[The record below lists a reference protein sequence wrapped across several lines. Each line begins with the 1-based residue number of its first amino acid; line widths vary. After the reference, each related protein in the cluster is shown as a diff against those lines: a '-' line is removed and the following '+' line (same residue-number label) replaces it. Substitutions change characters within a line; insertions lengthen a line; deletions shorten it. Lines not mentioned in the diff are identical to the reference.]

1 MTFLVEDV
9 NFQNNFF
16 KPRGYGMYVVKFED
30 LNKSDIGIA
39 GGKGANLGELTQA
52 GIPVPPGFVVTA
64 ETYQKFME
72 DGGINDKVMEIL
84 AGIDI
89 NDTKE
94 LQAAAEEIKTLIIK
108 TPISD
113 EITTFII
120 EAYNQL
126 CQRVGEED
134 TDVAIRSSATA
145 EDLPEA
151 SFAGQQDTFLHVSG
165 YKDVIEYVRK
175 CWASLFEARAIF
187 YREEND
193 FEHSKV
199 YIAVV
204 VQKMANA
211 DKAGVM
217 FTVNPSTGEEI
228 ALIEGSWGLGE
239 AVVSGD
245 VTPDNYAVDKKNDE
259 IVNVTV
265 SDKKVMYTND
275 KEGTS
280 VKVEVPEELRNER
293 VLSDEELVELT
304 EMGKR
309 VQAHYGEPM
318 DTEWAFEKGMLFLL
332 QARPITTLDKETD
345 VEEDSDAVVAGEVIV
360 KGLGASPGV
369 ASGLVKII
377 RDIDELDKVK
387 DGDIMVTTMTTPD
400 MVPAM
405 RRAAGIITDEGGVTC
420 HASIISRELGIPC
433 VVGTGSATSTL
444 TENDGVTLDGKK
456 GLVFEGL
463 TETKEEVAV
472 ETVNVE
478 AAPII
483 TVTEVKAN
491 VSMPE
496 AAERAA
502 ATGADGV
509 GLLRTEHMML
519 TSGIHPGKFIA
530 DGREDEL
537 INTIAENVKIVAD
550 AFYPKPVW
558 YRTLDAPT
566 DEFITLEGG
575 ENEPEEHNPML
586 GWRGIRRELDQPEI
600 LKCEFKAIKKLYDQG
615 YTNLG
620 IMIPLSQSPEEL
632 KKAKE
637 LCASIGLIP
646 HKDIDFGMMVEIPAA
661 ALTIEDYIAVG
672 IDFVSLGTNDLTQ
685 YTLAV
690 DRNNEFVAKHYT
702 EEHPAV
708 MMLIERTI
716 KKCVEAGVKCSICGQ
731 AGSVPR
737 IVEKLVGYGI
747 TSVSSNTD
755 AVAEV
760 RKTVARAEKKLILDA
775 ARKNLN

>member
-1 MTFLVEDV
+1 
-9 NFQNNFF
+9 
-16 KPRGYGMYVVKFED
+16 MYVKKFEE
-30 LNKSDIGIA
+30 LSKSDIGIA

-64 ETYQKFME
+64 QAYEYFMDE
-72 DGGINDKVMEIL
+72 AGINDKVMSIL
-84 AGIDI
+84 DEIDI
-89 NDTKE
+89 NDTKA
-94 LQAAAEEIKTLIIK
+94 LQAAAEEIKSI
-108 TPISD
+108 
-113 EITTFII
+113 II
-120 EAYNQL
+120 ESDIPEDLVMFIREYYNEL
-126 CQRVGEED
+126 CQRVDEDD

-165 YKDVIEYVRK
+165 DEEVIEYIRK

-187 YREEND
+187 YREENN

-204 VQKMANA
+204 VQKMAFA

-245 VTPDNYAVDKKNDE
+245 VTPDNYQVDKKDNE
-259 IVNVTV
+259 IINVTI

-275 KEGTS
+275 ASGTS
-280 VKVEVPEELRNER
+280 VKVEVPEEKRKER
-293 VLSDEELVELT
+293 VLSDDELIELT

-318 DTEWAFEKGMLFLL
+318 DTEWAFEKDNLYLL
-332 QARPITTLDKETD
+332 QARPITTLGGATGDEDD
-345 VEEDSDAVVAGEVIV
+345 VASDLGDVLVR
-360 KGLGASPGV
+360 GLGASPGM
-369 ASGLVKII
+369 ASGKVKIVL
-377 RDIDELDKVK
+377 DIDELDKIK

-405 RRAAGIITDEGGVTC
+405 RRASGIVTDEGGVTC

-433 VVGTGSATSTL
+433 VVGTGDATSTL
-444 TENDGVTLDGKK
+444 EENSGVTLDGKK
-456 GLVFEGL
+456 GLVFEGIS
-463 TETKEEVAV
+463 ETKEEAPVVAGGSF
-472 ETVNVE
+472 E

-509 GLLRTEHMML
+509 GLLRTEHLML

-530 DGREDEL
+530 DGEEDKL
-537 INTIAENVKIVAD
+537 IDTIADNVQIVAD

-575 ENEPEEHNPML
+575 ENEPREHNPML

-600 LKCEFKAIKKLYDQG
+600 LKCEFKAIKKLHEKG
-615 YTNLG
+615 YTNIG

-632 KKAKE
+632 KQAKAI
-637 LCASIGLIP
+637 CSSIGFEP
-646 HKDIDFGMMVEIPAA
+646 HKDVDFGMMVEIPAA
-661 ALTIEDYIAVG
+661 AIMIDEYIKVG

-690 DRNNEFVAKHYT
+690 DRNNEFVAKHYS

-708 MMLIERTI
+708 MKLIERTI
-716 KKCVEAGVKCSICGQ
+716 RKCAEAGVTCSICGQ
-731 AGSVPR
+731 AGSVPH
-737 IVEKLVGYGI
+737 IVEKLVEFGI
-747 TSVSSNTD
+747 TSVSSNAD
-755 AVAEV
+755 AIADV
-760 RKTVARAEKKLILDA
+760 RKTVARAEQKIILDA
-775 ARKNLN
+775 ARKR

>member
-1 MTFLVEDV
+1 
-9 NFQNNFF
+9 
-16 KPRGYGMYVVKFED
+16 MYVKKFEE
-30 LNKSDIGIA
+30 LSKSDIGIA

-64 ETYQKFME
+64 QAYEYFMDE
-72 DGGINDKVMEIL
+72 AGINDKVMSIL
-84 AGIDI
+84 DAIDI
-89 NDTKE
+89 NDTKA
-94 LQAAAEEIKTLIIK
+94 LQAAAEEIKKIIIDS
-108 TPISD
+108 PIPD
-113 EITTFII
+113 DLVLFIR
-120 EAYNQL
+120 EYYNEL
-126 CQRVGEED
+126 CQRVSEDD

-165 YKDVIEYVRK
+165 DDEVIEYIRK

-187 YREEND
+187 YREENN

-217 FTVNPSTGEEI
+217 FTVNPSTDEEI

-245 VTPDNYAVDKKNDE
+245 VTPDNYQVDKKDNE
-259 IVNVTV
+259 IINVTI

-275 KEGTS
+275 ENGTS
-280 VKVEVPEELRNER
+280 IKVEVPEERRKER
-293 VLSDEELVELT
+293 VLSDEELIELT

-318 DTEWAFEKGMLFLL
+318 DTEWAFEKDMLFLL
-332 QARPITTLDKETD
+332 QARPITTLGD
-345 VEEDSDAVVAGEVIV
+345 VVAEDDGEASDLGDVLV
-360 KGLGASPGV
+360 RGLGASPGM
-369 ASGLVKII
+369 ASGKVKIVM
-377 RDIDELDKVK
+377 DIDELDKIK

-405 RRAAGIITDEGGVTC
+405 RRASGIVTDEGGVTC

-433 VVGTGSATSTL
+433 VVGTGDATSTL
-444 TENDGVTLDGKK
+444 EENTGVTLDGKK
-456 GLVFEGL
+456 GLVFDGISES
-463 TETKEEVAV
+463 KEEPVAV
-472 ETVNVE
+472 AGTVE

-509 GLLRTEHMML
+509 GLLRTEHLML

-537 INTIAENVKIVAD
+537 IDTIADNVQIVAD

-575 ENEPEEHNPML
+575 ENEPREHNPML

-600 LKCEFKAIKKLYDQG
+600 LKCEFKAIKKLHEKG
-615 YTNLG
+615 YTNIG
-620 IMIPLSQSPEEL
+620 IMIPLSQNPEEL
-632 KKAKE
+632 KQAKA
-637 LCASIGLIP
+637 LCSSIGFEP
-646 HKDIDFGMMVEIPAA
+646 HKDVDFGMMVEIPAA
-661 ALTIEDYIAVG
+661 AIMIDEYIKIG
-672 IDFVSLGTNDLTQ
+672 LDFVSLGTNDLTQ

-690 DRNNEFVAKHYT
+690 DRNNEFVAKHYS

-708 MMLIERTI
+708 MKLIERTI
-716 KKCVEAGVKCSICGQ
+716 RKCAEAGVTCSICGQ
-731 AGSVPR
+731 AGSVPH
-737 IVEKLVGYGI
+737 IVEKLVEFGI

-755 AVAEV
+755 AIADV
-760 RKTVARAEKKLILDA
+760 RKTVARAEQKIILDA
-775 ARKNLN
+775 ARKRIE

>member
-1 MTFLVEDV
+1 
-9 NFQNNFF
+9 
-16 KPRGYGMYVVKFED
+16 MYVKKFEE
-30 LNKSDIGIA
+30 LSKSDIGIA

-64 ETYQKFME
+64 QAYEYFMDE
-72 DGGINDKVMEIL
+72 AGINDKVMSIL
-84 AGIDI
+84 DEIDI
-89 NDTKE
+89 NDTKA
-94 LQAAAEEIKTLIIK
+94 LQAAAEEIKTIIVES
-108 TPISD
+108 PIP
-113 EITTFII
+113 ENLVMFIK
-120 EAYNQL
+120 EYYNEL
-126 CQRVGEED
+126 CQRVGEDD

-165 YKDVIEYVRK
+165 DDEVIEYIRK

-239 AVVSGD
+239 SVVSGD
-245 VTPDNYAVDKKNDE
+245 VTPDNYQVDKKNNE
-259 IVNVTV
+259 IINVTI

-275 KEGTS
+275 EAGTS
-280 VKVEVPEELRNER
+280 VKVDVPEDKRKER
-293 VLSDEELVELT
+293 VLSDDELVELT

-318 DTEWAFEKGMLFLL
+318 DTEWAFEKDMLFLL
-332 QARPITTLDKETD
+332 QARPITTLGNADEGDDDASSDLGD
-345 VEEDSDAVVAGEVIV
+345 VLVR
-360 KGLGASPGV
+360 GLGASPGM
-369 ASGLVKII
+369 AAGKVKIVL
-377 RDIDELDKVK
+377 DIDELDKIK

-405 RRAAGIITDEGGVTC
+405 RRASGIVTDEGGVTC

-433 VVGTGSATSTL
+433 VVGTGDATTTL
-444 TENDGVTLDGKK
+444 KENTGVTLDGKK
-456 GLVFEGL
+456 GLVFDGIS
-463 TETKEEVAV
+463 ETKEEAPAAAG
-472 ETVNVE
+472 TVE

-496 AAERAA
+496 AAEKAA

-509 GLLRTEHMML
+509 GLLRTEHLML
-519 TSGIHPGKFIA
+519 TSGIHPGKFIE

-537 INTIAENVKIVAD
+537 IDTIADNVQIVAD
-550 AFYPKPVW
+550 AFYPRPVW

-575 ENEPEEHNPML
+575 ENEPREHNPML

-600 LKCEFKAIKKLYDQG
+600 LKCEFKAIKKLHEKG
-615 YTNLG
+615 YTNIG
-620 IMIPLSQSPEEL
+620 IMIPLSQNPEEL
-632 KKAKE
+632 KKAKA
-637 LCASIGLIP
+637 LCSSIGFEP
-646 HKDIDFGMMVEIPAA
+646 HKDVDFGMMVEIPAA
-661 ALTIEDYIAVG
+661 AILIDEYIKIG
-672 IDFVSLGTNDLTQ
+672 LDFVSLGTNDLTQ

-708 MMLIERTI
+708 MKLIERTI
-716 KKCVEAGVKCSICGQ
+716 RKCAEAGVKCSICGQ
-731 AGSVPR
+731 AGSVPH
-737 IVEKLVGYGI
+737 IVEKLVAYGI
-747 TSVSSNTD
+747 SSVSSNTD
-755 AVAEV
+755 AIADV
-760 RKTVARAEKKLILDA
+760 RKTVARAEQKIILDA
-775 ARKNLN
+775 ARKRLE

>member
-1 MTFLVEDV
+1 
-9 NFQNNFF
+9 
-16 KPRGYGMYVVKFED
+16 MYVKKFEE
-30 LNKSDIGIA
+30 LSKSDIGIA

-64 ETYQKFME
+64 QAYKYFMDE
-72 DGGINDKVMEIL
+72 AGINDQVMEIL
-84 AGIDI
+84 DAIDI
-89 NDTKE
+89 NDTKA
-94 LQAAAEEIKTLIIK
+94 LQAAAEEIKALIIES
-108 TPISD
+108 PIPD
-113 EITTFII
+113 DLVLFIR
-120 EAYNQL
+120 EYYNEL
-126 CQRVGEED
+126 CQRVGEDD

-165 YKDVIEYVRK
+165 DDEVIEYIRK

-239 AVVSGD
+239 SVVSGD
-245 VTPDNYAVDKKNDE
+245 VTPDNYQVDKKDNE
-259 IVNVTV
+259 IINVTI

-275 KEGTS
+275 EKGTS
-280 VKVEVPEELRNER
+280 VKVEVPEEKRKER
-293 VLSDEELVELT
+293 VLSDAELVELT

-318 DTEWAFEKGMLFLL
+318 DTEWAFEKDMLFLL
-332 QARPITTLDKETD
+332 QARPITTLGNASEDAGDASSDLGD
-345 VEEDSDAVVAGEVIV
+345 VLVR
-360 KGLGASPGV
+360 GLGASPGM
-369 ASGLVKII
+369 ASGTVKII
-377 RDIDELDKVK
+377 LDIDELDKIK

-405 RRAAGIITDEGGVTC
+405 RRASGIVTDEGGVTC

-433 VVGTGSATSTL
+433 VVGTGDATAKL
-444 TENDGVTLDGKK
+444 EENTGVTLDGKK
-456 GLVFEGL
+456 GLVFDGIS
-463 TETKEEVAV
+463 ETKEEA
-472 ETVNVE
+472 TVVVGTVE

-496 AAERAA
+496 AAEKAA

-509 GLLRTEHMML
+509 GLLRTEHLML

-530 DGREDEL
+530 DGNEDEL
-537 INTIAENVKIVAD
+537 IDTIADNVQIVAD

-575 ENEPEEHNPML
+575 ENEPREHNPML

-600 LKCEFKAIKKLYDQG
+600 LKCEFRAIKKLHEKG
-615 YTNLG
+615 YTNIG

-632 KKAKE
+632 KQAKA
-637 LCASIGLIP
+637 LCSEVGFEP
-646 HKDIDFGMMVEIPAA
+646 HKDVDFGMMVEIPAA
-661 ALTIEDYIAVG
+661 AIMIDEYIKVG

-708 MMLIERTI
+708 MKLIERTI
-716 KKCVEAGVKCSICGQ
+716 RKCAEAGVKCSICGQ
-731 AGSVPR
+731 AGSVPH
-737 IVEKLVGYGI
+737 IVEKLVEYGI

-755 AVAEV
+755 AIADV
-760 RKTVARAEKKLILDA
+760 RKTVARAEQKIILDA
-775 ARKNLN
+775 ARKRLE

>member
-1 MTFLVEDV
+1 
-9 NFQNNFF
+9 
-16 KPRGYGMYVVKFED
+16 MYVKKFEE
-30 LNKSDIGIA
+30 LSKSDIGIA

-72 DGGINDKVMEIL
+72 DAGINDKVMDIL
-84 AGIDI
+84 DKIDI
-89 NDTKE
+89 NDTKA
-94 LQAAAEEIKTLIIK
+94 LQAAAEEIKGIINSA
-108 TPISD
+108 PIPD
-113 EITTFII
+113 DMILFIT

-126 CQRVGEED
+126 CQRVGEDD

-165 YKDVIEYVRK
+165 NDEVIEYIRK

-239 AVVSGD
+239 SVVSGD
-245 VTPDNYAVDKKNDE
+245 VTPDNYQVDKKNNE
-259 IVNVTV
+259 IINVTI

-275 KEGTS
+275 ENGTS
-280 VKVEVPEELRNER
+280 VKVDVPEDKRNER
-293 VLSDEELVELT
+293 VLSDSELIQLT

-318 DTEWAFEKGMLFLL
+318 DTEWAFENGVLFLL
-332 QARPITTLDKETD
+332 QARPITTLGD
-345 VEEDSDAVVAGEVIV
+345 VEEQKDESAEDVGEVLV
-360 KGLGASPGV
+360 RGLGASPGM
-369 ASGLVKII
+369 ASGCVKIVF
-377 RDIDELDKVK
+377 DIDELDKIK

-405 RRAAGIITDEGGVTC
+405 RRASGIVTDEGGVTC

-433 VVGTGSATSTL
+433 VVGTGNATATL
-444 TENDGVTLDGKK
+444 VENNGVTLDGKK
-456 GLVFEGL
+456 GLVFDGIS
-463 TETKEEVAV
+463 ETKSEEVSAV
-472 ETVNVE
+472 SVE

-496 AAERAA
+496 AAEKAA

-509 GLLRTEHMML
+509 GLLRTEHLML

-537 INTIAENVKIVAD
+537 IDTIADNVQIVAD
-550 AFYPKPVW
+550 AFYPRQVW

-575 ENEPEEHNPML
+575 ENEPREHNPML

-600 LKCEFKAIKKLYDQG
+600 LKCEFKAIKKLHEKG
-615 YTNLG
+615 YTNIG
-620 IMIPLSQSPEEL
+620 IMIPLSQNPEEL

-637 LCASIGLIP
+637 LCSEVGFEP
-646 HKDIDFGMMVEIPAA
+646 HKDVDFGMMVEIPAA
-661 ALTIEDYIAVG
+661 AIMIDEYIKVG

-690 DRNNEFVAKHYT
+690 DRNNEFVAKHYS

-708 MMLIERTI
+708 MKLIERTI
-716 KKCVEAGVKCSICGQ
+716 RKCAEAGVKCSICGQ
-731 AGSVPR
+731 AGSVPH
-737 IVEKLVGYGI
+737 IVEKLVEFGI

-755 AVAEV
+755 AIADV
-760 RKTVARAEKKLILDA
+760 RKTVARAEQKIILDA
-775 ARKNLN
+775 ARKRLE

>member
-1 MTFLVEDV
+1 M
-9 NFQNNFF
+9 
-16 KPRGYGMYVVKFED
+16 
-30 LNKSDIGIA
+30 
-39 GGKGANLGELTQA
+39 
-52 GIPVPPGFVVTA
+52 
-64 ETYQKFME
+64 
-72 DGGINDKVMEIL
+72 
-84 AGIDI
+84 
-89 NDTKE
+89 
-94 LQAAAEEIKTLIIK
+94 
-108 TPISD
+108 
-113 EITTFII
+113 
-120 EAYNQL
+120 
-126 CQRVGEED
+126 
-134 TDVAIRSSATA
+134 
-145 EDLPEA
+145 
-151 SFAGQQDTFLHVSG
+151 HVSG
-165 YKDVIEYVRK
+165 DDEVIEFIRK

-187 YREEND
+187 YREENN

-204 VQKMANA
+204 VQKMAFA

-245 VTPDNYAVDKKNDE
+245 VTPDNYQVDKRNNE
-259 IVNVTV
+259 IVNVTI

-275 KEGTS
+275 EDGTS
-280 VKVEVPEELRNER
+280 VKIEVPEDKRKER
-293 VLSDEELVELT
+293 VLSDDELIQLT
-304 EMGKR
+304 EMGKT

-318 DTEWAFEKGMLFLL
+318 DTEWAFEKDMLFLL
-332 QARPITTLDKETD
+332 QARPITTLGGAEEAADDASSDLGD
-345 VEEDSDAVVAGEVIV
+345 VLVR
-360 KGLGASPGV
+360 GLGASPGM
-369 ASGLVKII
+369 AAGTVKIVL
-377 RDIDELDKVK
+377 DIDELDKIK

-405 RRAAGIITDEGGVTC
+405 RRASGIVTDEGGVTC

-433 VVGTGSATSTL
+433 VVGTGDATTTL
-444 TENDGVTLDGKK
+444 VENSGVTLDGKK
-456 GLVFEGL
+456 GLVFDGISQ
-463 TETKEEVAV
+463 TKEEAPVAAG
-472 ETVNVE
+472 TVE

-496 AAERAA
+496 AAEKAA

-509 GLLRTEHMML
+509 GLLRTEHLML

-537 INTIAENVKIVAD
+537 IDTIADNVQIVAD

-575 ENEPEEHNPML
+575 ENEPREHNPML

-600 LKCEFKAIKKLYDQG
+600 LKCEFKAIKKLHEKG
-615 YTNLG
+615 YTNIG

-632 KKAKE
+632 KKAKA
-637 LCASIGLIP
+637 LCSEVGFEP
-646 HKDIDFGMMVEIPAA
+646 HKDVDFGMMVEIPAA
-661 ALTIEDYIAVG
+661 AIMIDEYIKVG

-690 DRNNEFVAKHYT
+690 DRNNEFVAKHYS

-708 MMLIERTI
+708 MKLIERTI
-716 KKCVEAGVKCSICGQ
+716 RKCAEAGVKCSICGQ
-731 AGSVPR
+731 AGSVPH
-737 IVEKLVGYGI
+737 IVEKLVEFGI

-755 AVAEV
+755 AIADV
-760 RKTVARAEKKLILDA
+760 RKTVARAEQKIILDA
-775 ARKNLN
+775 ARKRLE

>member
-1 MTFLVEDV
+1 
-9 NFQNNFF
+9 
-16 KPRGYGMYVVKFED
+16 MYVVKFED

-64 ETYQKFME
+64 ETYEKFME
-72 DGGINDKVMEIL
+72 DSGINGQVMDILDK
-84 AGIDI
+84 IDI

-94 LQAAAEEIKTLIIK
+94 LQAAAEEIKSLIIA
-108 TPISD
+108 TPIPD
-113 EITTFII
+113 DMTTLII

-126 CQRVGEED
+126 CQRVDEDD

-165 YKDVIEYVRK
+165 NDEVMEYIRK

-187 YREEND
+187 YREENN

-245 VTPDNYAVDKKNDE
+245 VTPDNYQVDKKDNE
-259 IVNVTV
+259 IVNVTI

-275 KEGTS
+275 EDGTS
-280 VKVEVPEELRNER
+280 VKVEVPENMRKER
-293 VLSDEELVELT
+293 VLSDEELIELT

-318 DTEWAFEKGMLFLL
+318 DTEWAFEKGNLFLL
-332 QARPITTLDKETD
+332 QARPITTLGDD
-345 VEEDSDAVVAGEVIV
+345 VEVADDESSDLGEVIV
-360 KGLGASPGV
+360 RGLGASPGM
-369 ASGLVKII
+369 ASGKVKIVL
-377 RDIDELDKVK
+377 DIDELDKIK

-405 RRAAGIITDEGGVTC
+405 RRASGIVTDEGGVTC

-433 VVGTGSATSTL
+433 VVGTGDATGTL
-444 TENDGVTLDGKK
+444 KENSGVTLDGKK
-456 GLVFEGL
+456 GLVFEGIS
-463 TETKEEVAV
+463 ETKEE
-472 ETVNVE
+472 TTQPTSNVE

-496 AAERAA
+496 AAEKAA

-509 GLLRTEHMML
+509 GLLRTEHLML
-519 TSGIHPGKFIA
+519 TSGVHPGKFIS

-537 INTIAENVKIVAD
+537 IDTIADKVQIVAD

-600 LKCEFKAIKKLYDQG
+600 LKCEFKAIQKLHEKG
-615 YTNLG
+615 YTNIG
-620 IMIPLSQSPEEL
+620 IMIPLSQNPEEL
-632 KKAKE
+632 KQAKAI
-637 LCASIGLIP
+637 CSSIGFEP
-646 HKDIDFGMMVEIPAA
+646 HKDVDFGMMVEIPAA
-661 ALTIEDYIAVG
+661 AIMIDEYIKVG

-690 DRNNEFVAKHYT
+690 DRNNEFVAKHYS

-708 MMLIERTI
+708 MKLIERTI
-716 KKCVEAGVKCSICGQ
+716 RKCAEAGVTCSICGQ
-731 AGSVPR
+731 AGSVPH
-737 IVEKLVGYGI
+737 IVEKLVAFGI

-755 AVAEV
+755 AIADV
-760 RKTVARAEKKLILDA
+760 RKTVARAEQKIILDA
-775 ARKNLN
+775 ARKRLE

>member
-1 MTFLVEDV
+1 
-9 NFQNNFF
+9 
-16 KPRGYGMYVVKFED
+16 MYVKKFEE
-30 LNKSDIGIA
+30 LSKSDIGIA

-64 ETYQKFME
+64 QAYKYFMDE
-72 DGGINDKVMEIL
+72 AGINDQVMEIL
-84 AGIDI
+84 DAIDI
-89 NDTKE
+89 NDTKA
-94 LQAAAEEIKTLIIK
+94 LQAAAEEIKTI
-108 TPISD
+108 
-113 EITTFII
+113 II
-120 EAYNQL
+120 ESPIPDDLVLFIREYYNEL
-126 CQRVGEED
+126 CQRVGEDD

-165 YKDVIEYVRK
+165 DDEVIEYIRK

-239 AVVSGD
+239 SVVSGD
-245 VTPDNYAVDKKNDE
+245 VTPDNYQVDKKDNE
-259 IVNVTV
+259 IINVTI

-275 KEGTS
+275 EAGTS
-280 VKVEVPEELRNER
+280 VKVDVPEDKRKER
-293 VLSDEELVELT
+293 VLSDDELIELT

-318 DTEWAFEKGMLFLL
+318 DTEWAFEKDMLFLL
-332 QARPITTLDKETD
+332 QARPITTLGNADE
-345 VEEDSDAVVAGEVIV
+345 VAGDASSDLGDVLV
-360 KGLGASPGV
+360 RGLGASPGM
-369 ASGLVKII
+369 ASGTVKII
-377 RDIDELDKVK
+377 LDIDELDKIK

-405 RRAAGIITDEGGVTC
+405 RRASGIVTDEGGVTC

-433 VVGTGSATSTL
+433 VVGTGDATAKL
-444 TENDGVTLDGKK
+444 EENTGVTLDGKK
-456 GLVFEGL
+456 GLVFDGIS
-463 TETKEEVAV
+463 ETKEEATVVAG
-472 ETVNVE
+472 TVE

-496 AAERAA
+496 AAEKAA

-509 GLLRTEHMML
+509 GLLRTEHLML

-537 INTIAENVKIVAD
+537 IDTIADNVQIVAD

-575 ENEPEEHNPML
+575 ENEPREHNPML

-600 LKCEFKAIKKLYDQG
+600 LKCEFKAIKKLHEKG
-615 YTNLG
+615 YTNIG

-632 KKAKE
+632 KQAKA
-637 LCASIGLIP
+637 LCSEVGFEP
-646 HKDIDFGMMVEIPAA
+646 HKDVDFGMMVEIPAA
-661 ALTIEDYIAVG
+661 AIMIDEYIKVG

-708 MMLIERTI
+708 MKLIERTI
-716 KKCVEAGVKCSICGQ
+716 RKCAEAGVTCSICGQ
-731 AGSVPR
+731 AGSVPH

-755 AVAEV
+755 AIADV
-760 RKTVARAEKKLILDA
+760 RKTVARAEQKIILDA
-775 ARKNLN
+775 ARKRLE

>member
-1 MTFLVEDV
+1 
-9 NFQNNFF
+9 
-16 KPRGYGMYVVKFED
+16 MYVVKFED
-30 LNKSDIGIA
+30 LSKSDIGIA

-64 ETYQKFME
+64 QAYEKFMDE
-72 DGGINDKVMEIL
+72 AGINDSVMQIL
-84 AGIDI
+84 DEIDI
-89 NDTKE
+89 NDTKA
-94 LQAAAEEIKTLIIK
+94 LQAAAEKIKKI
-108 TPISD
+108 
-113 EITTFII
+113 II
-120 EAYNQL
+120 EAPIPEDLVLFIREFYNEL
-126 CQRVGEED
+126 CQRVGEDD

-165 YKDVIEYVRK
+165 DDEVIEYIRK

-187 YREEND
+187 YREENN

-204 VQKMANA
+204 VQKMAIA

-245 VTPDNYAVDKKNDE
+245 VTPDNYQVDKKNNE
-259 IVNVTV
+259 IINVTI

-275 KEGTS
+275 ENGTS
-280 VKVEVPEELRNER
+280 VKVEVPEDKRNER
-293 VLSDEELVELT
+293 VLSDDELIELT

-318 DTEWAFEKGMLFLL
+318 DTEWAFERDNLFLL
-332 QARPITTLDKETD
+332 QARPITTLGD
-345 VEEDSDAVVAGEVIV
+345 VSAEEDSDVGATGDVLVR
-360 KGLGASPGV
+360 GLGASPGM
-369 ASGLVKII
+369 ATGNVKIVL
-377 RDIDELDKVK
+377 DIDELDKIK

-405 RRAAGIITDEGGVTC
+405 KRASGIVTDEGGVTC

-433 VVGTGSATSTL
+433 VVGTGNATTTL
-444 TENDGVTLDGKK
+444 EENAGVTLDGKK
-456 GLVFEGL
+456 GLAFEGIS
-463 TETKEEVAV
+463 EVKEEAPAVA
-472 ETVNVE
+472 NVE

-496 AAERAA
+496 AAEKAA

-509 GLLRTEHMML
+509 GLLRTEHLML
-519 TSGIHPGKFIA
+519 TSGVHPGKFIA
-530 DGREDEL
+530 DGKEDEL
-537 INTIAENVKIVAD
+537 IDTIADKVQIVAD

-566 DEFITLEGG
+566 DEFIALEGG
-575 ENEPEEHNPML
+575 ENEPREHNPML

-600 LKCEFKAIKKLYDQG
+600 LKCEFRAIKKLHEKG
-615 YTNLG
+615 YTNIG
-620 IMIPLSQSPEEL
+620 IMIPLSQNPEEL
-632 KKAKE
+632 VQAKA
-637 LCASIGLIP
+637 LCSEVGLEP
-646 HKDIDFGMMVEIPAA
+646 HKDVDFGMMVEIPAA
-661 ALTIEDYIAVG
+661 AIMIDEYIKVG

-690 DRNNEFVAKHYT
+690 DRNNEFVAKHYS

-708 MMLIERTI
+708 MKLIERTI
-716 KKCVEAGVKCSICGQ
+716 RKCAEAGVTCSICGQ
-731 AGSVPR
+731 AGSVPH
-737 IVEKLVGYGI
+737 IVEKLVGFGI

-755 AVAEV
+755 AIADV
-760 RKTVARAEKKLILDA
+760 RKTVARAEQKIILDA
-775 ARKNLN
+775 ARKRLE

>member
-1 MTFLVEDV
+1 
-9 NFQNNFF
+9 
-16 KPRGYGMYVVKFED
+16 MYVKKFED
-30 LNKSDIGIA
+30 LNKSDIPIA

-64 ETYQKFME
+64 QTYEKFMLE
-72 DGGINDKVMEIL
+72 TGINDKVLSIL
-84 AGIDI
+84 DEIDI
-89 NDTKE
+89 NDTKA
-94 LQAAAEEIKTLIIK
+94 LQAASEEIKAIINEA
-108 TPISD
+108 PIPED
-113 EITTFII
+113 MILFIT

-126 CQRVGEED
+126 CQRFDGDDVE
-134 TDVAIRSSATA
+134 VAIRSSATA

-151 SFAGQQDTFLHVSG
+151 SFAGQQDTYLYVSG
-165 YKDVIEYVRK
+165 IDAVLEYIRK

-193 FEHSKV
+193 FEHAKV
-199 YIAVV
+199 LIAVV

-245 VTPDNYAVDKKNDE
+245 VTPDNYQVDKADNSV
-259 IVNVTV
+259 INVTI
-265 SDKKVMYTND
+265 SDKKVMYIND
-275 KEGTS
+275 ENETS
-280 VKVEVPEELRNER
+280 IKVDVPEEKRNER
-293 VLSDEELVELT
+293 VLSDEELIELT

-309 VQAHYGEPM
+309 IQAHYGEPM
-318 DTEWAFEKGMLFLL
+318 DTEWAFENGELFLL
-332 QARPITTLDKETD
+332 QARPITTLGD
-345 VEEDSDAVVAGEVIV
+345 VCEDVAEASDDIGEVLV
-360 KGLGASPGV
+360 RGLGASPGM
-369 ASGLVKII
+369 AAGNVKII
-377 RDIDELDKVK
+377 LDIEELDKIK

-405 RRAAGIITDEGGVTC
+405 KRSSGIVTDEGGVTC

-433 VVGTGSATSTL
+433 VVGTGDATSIL
-444 TENDGVTLDGKK
+444 KENTGVTIDGKK
-456 GLVFEGL
+456 GLVFDGISQ
-463 TETKEEVAV
+463 TKQEPVQAAGS
-472 ETVNVE
+472 VE

-496 AAERAA
+496 AAAKAA

-509 GLLRTEHMML
+509 GLLRTEHLML
-519 TSGIHPGKFIA
+519 TAGIHPGKFIA
-530 DGREDEL
+530 DGNEYEL
-537 INTIAENVKIVAD
+537 INTIAENVMIVAD
-550 AFYPKPVW
+550 EFYPKPVW

-600 LKCEFKAIKKLYDQG
+600 LKCEFKAIKKLHEQG
-615 YTNLG
+615 YTNIG

-632 KKAKE
+632 KQAKA
-637 LCASIGLIP
+637 LCSEVGLEP
-646 HKDIDFGMMVEIPAA
+646 HKDVEFGMMVEIPAA

-690 DRNNEFVAKHYT
+690 DRNNEYVAKHYS

-708 MMLIERTI
+708 MKLIEMTI

-737 IVEKLVGYGI
+737 IVEKLVGFGI

-755 AVAEV
+755 AIAEV
-760 RKTVARAEKKLILDA
+760 RKTVARAEQKIILDA
-775 ARKNLN
+775 ARKRLE

>member
-1 MTFLVEDV
+1 
-9 NFQNNFF
+9 
-16 KPRGYGMYVVKFED
+16 MYVQKFED
-30 LNKSDIGIA
+30 LNKSDIAIA

-72 DGGINDKVMEIL
+72 DTGINDKVLDIL
-84 AGIDI
+84 DKIDI
-89 NDTKE
+89 NDTKA
-94 LQAAAEEIKTLIIK
+94 LQAAAEEIKSIIVE
-108 TPISD
+108 TPIPD
-113 EITTFII
+113 DMIMFIK

-126 CQRVGEED
+126 CQRVGEDD

-165 YKDVIEYVRK
+165 DEEVIEYVRK

-199 YIAVV
+199 LIAVV
-204 VQKMANA
+204 VQKMAIA

-245 VTPDNYAVDKKNDE
+245 VTPDNYQVDKANNE
-259 IVNVTV
+259 VINVTI

-275 KEGTS
+275 ESGTS
-280 VKVEVPEELRNER
+280 IKVDVPEKMRMER

-318 DTEWAFEKGMLFLL
+318 DTEWAFERDNLFLL
-332 QARPITTLDKETD
+332 QARPITTLGDAEPTA
-345 VEEDSDAVVAGEVIV
+345 DSGDSVDGDVIV
-360 KGLGASPGV
+360 RGLGASPGI
-369 ASGLVKII
+369 ASGEVKIVL
-377 RDIDELDKVK
+377 DIDELDKIEE
-387 DGDIMVTTMTTPD
+387 GDVMVTTMTTPD

-405 RRAAGIITDEGGVTC
+405 RRASGIVTDEGGVTC

-433 VVGTGSATSTL
+433 VVGTGDATKTL
-444 TENDGVTLDGKK
+444 KENTGVTLDGKK
-456 GLVFEGL
+456 GLVFEGI
-463 TETKEEVAV
+463 TEVKEEAPVVQAAAA
-472 ETVNVE
+472 E
-478 AAPII
+478 APIL

-509 GLLRTEHMML
+509 GLLRTEHLML
-519 TSGIHPGKFIA
+519 TAGIHPGKFIA
-530 DGREDEL
+530 DGKEDEL
-537 INTIAENVKIVAD
+537 IDTIADNVQIVAD

-575 ENEPEEHNPML
+575 ENEPREHNPML

-600 LKCEFKAIKKLYDQG
+600 LKCEFKAIKKLHEKG
-615 YTNLG
+615 YTNIG

-632 KKAKE
+632 KQAKA
-637 LCASIGLIP
+637 LCSEVGFEP
-646 HKDIDFGMMVEIPAA
+646 HKDVDFGMMVEIPAA
-661 ALTIEDYIAVG
+661 AIMIDEYIKVG

-708 MMLIERTI
+708 MKLIERTI
-716 KKCVEAGVKCSICGQ
+716 RKCAEAGVKCSICGQ
-731 AGSVPR
+731 AGSVPH
-737 IVEKLVGYGI
+737 IVEKLVEYGI
-747 TSVSSNTD
+747 SSVSSNTD
-755 AVAEV
+755 AIADV
-760 RKTVARAEKKLILDA
+760 RKTVARAEQKIILDA
-775 ARKNLN
+775 ARKRLE

>member
-1 MTFLVEDV
+1 
-9 NFQNNFF
+9 
-16 KPRGYGMYVVKFED
+16 MYVQKFED
-30 LNKSDIGIA
+30 LNKSDIAIA

-72 DGGINDKVMEIL
+72 DTGINDKVLDIL
-84 AGIDI
+84 DKIDI
-89 NDTKE
+89 NDTKA
-94 LQAAAEEIKTLIIK
+94 LQAAAEEIKAIIIE
-108 TPISD
+108 TPIPD
-113 EITTFII
+113 DMIMFIK

-165 YKDVIEYVRK
+165 DEEVIEYVRK

-199 YIAVV
+199 LIAVV
-204 VQKMANA
+204 VQKMAIA

-245 VTPDNYAVDKKNDE
+245 VTPDNYQVDKANNE
-259 IVNVTV
+259 VINVTI

-275 KEGTS
+275 ESGTS
-280 VKVEVPEELRNER
+280 IKVDVPEKLRMER
-293 VLSDEELVELT
+293 VLSDEELIELT

-318 DTEWAFEKGMLFLL
+318 DTEWAFERDNLFLL
-332 QARPITTLDKETD
+332 QARPITTLG
-345 VEEDSDAVVAGEVIV
+345 DAEPAADDDASVDGEVLV
-360 KGLGASPGV
+360 RGLGASPGI
-369 ASGLVKII
+369 ATGLVKIVL
-377 RDIDELDKVK
+377 DIDELDKIEE
-387 DGDIMVTTMTTPD
+387 GDVMVTTMTTPD

-405 RRAAGIITDEGGVTC
+405 RRASGIVTDEGGVTC

-433 VVGTGSATSTL
+433 VVGTGDATKTL
-444 TENDGVTLDGKK
+444 KEDTGVTLDGKK
-456 GLVFEGL
+456 GLVFEGI
-463 TETKEEVAV
+463 KEVA
-472 ETVNVE
+472 EE
-478 AAPII
+478 APAAQAVAAEAPIL

-509 GLLRTEHMML
+509 GLLRTEHLML
-519 TSGIHPGKFIA
+519 TAGIHPGKFIA
-530 DGREDEL
+530 DGKEDEL
-537 INTIAENVKIVAD
+537 IDTIADNVQIVAD

-575 ENEPEEHNPML
+575 ENEPREHNPML

-600 LKCEFKAIKKLYDQG
+600 LKCEFKAIKKLHEKG
-615 YTNLG
+615 YTNIG
-620 IMIPLSQSPEEL
+620 IMIPLSQSPAEL
-632 KKAKE
+632 VKAKE
-637 LCASIGLIP
+637 LCAEVGFIP
-646 HKDIDFGMMVEIPAA
+646 HKDVDFGMMVEIPAA
-661 ALTIEDYIAVG
+661 AIIIDEYLKIGV
-672 IDFVSLGTNDLTQ
+672 DFVSLGTNDLTQ

-708 MMLIERTI
+708 MKLIERTI
-716 KKCVEAGVKCSICGQ
+716 RKCAEAGVTCSICGQ
-731 AGSVPR
+731 AGSVPH
-737 IVEKLVGYGI
+737 IVEKLVKFGI
-747 TSVSSNTD
+747 TSVSSNAD
-755 AVAEV
+755 AIAEV
-760 RKTVARAEKKLILDA
+760 RKTVARAEQKIILEA
-775 ARKNLN
+775 ARKRLE